1 MYTRGEE
8 IANAA
13 THGAGFVFAI
23 AATVLLV
30 VRAAVVSDPWRIAT
44 FAVFGASM
52 IVLYAAS
59 TLYHVRRSED
69 AKRLLKK
76 FDHISIFYLIAGTY
90 TPVTLVAMRNDW
102 GLVIFAVV
110 WFLAAAGTVFKVF
123 FTGRFGAVSTA
134 IYVAMGWIVALAI
147 VPLARSVDR
156 RTLVWIIAGGV
167 TYTSGVLFYVWKR
180 LPYGHALW
188 HVFVLGGS
196 ACHTVA
202 VASL

>member
-59 TLYHVRRSED
+59 TLYHVCRSED

-90 TPVTLVAMRNDW
+90 TPVTLVAMRDDW

-110 WFLAAAGTVFKVF
+110 WILAAAGTVFKVF

-134 IYVAMGWIVALAI
+134 IYVAMGWIVVLAI